1 MIQRA
6 GDAVTGSGGVAAV
19 AKENLLLRAR
29 DLRDDLGRWRRH
41 LHAHPELSGQE
52 TETAAYIA
60 AELGAMGLAP
70 RLPQPNAVVAEIG
83 ADPDGPTI
91 ALRADID
98 ALPIAEETGLP
109 FSSRR
114 PGVMHACGHD
124 GHAAVLLG
132 VARILT
138 ARADRLRG
146 RARLIF
152 QPAEEVPP
160 GGARE
165 LISAGVLGGVSA
177 VIGLH
182 LWCPLPTGKAIVVSG
197 PAWAAADRFRAVIH
211 GRGGHGA
218 KPQEA
223 VDALEA
229 ACRCVVAL
237 QSIVSR
243 AINPLDAAVVTV
255 GTLHAGEAFNIVA
268 DAAVLEG
275 TVRAFD
281 EDVRRLI
288 KGRIAEVL
296 AHTAAAAGARAE
308 LDYVDGYPVLRN
320 DAKVAEVMRQ
330 AAGRY
335 LGEKAVGD
343 GPREMAADDFA
354 RYAECVPGCYMS
366 LGATAAGNPGYPNH
380 HPHFTL
386 DEDALPVGAAILAE
400 TALHLMQ
407 RRA

>member
-1 MIQRA
+1 MLGVVFVASLIRA
-6 GDAVTGSGGVAAV
+6 TFGFGEALVAVPLLALWIPVQQAAPLAVLLSITIAAIVVAQDWRRIHFRSAGGLLLASAPGTVCGL
-19 AKENLLLRAR
+19 LLLRFVAPSTIR
-29 DLRDDLGRWRRH
+29 VALAAFLLVYCFWSLLRHD
-41 LHAHPELSGQE
+41 
-52 TETAAYIA
+52 
-60 AELGAMGLAP
+60 
-70 RLPQPNAVVAEIG
+70 
-83 ADPDGPTI
+83 
-91 ALRADID
+91 RASE
-98 ALPIAEETGLP
+98 PSH
-109 FSSRR
+109 SSL
-114 PGVMHACGHD
+114 
-124 GHAAVLLG
+124 VLLFCG
-132 VARILT
+132 
-138 ARADRLRG
+138 
-146 RARLIF
+146 F
-152 QPAEEVPP
+152 
-160 GGARE
+160 
-165 LISAGVLGGVSA
+165 SAGVLGGVSA

-366 LGATAAGNPGYPNH
+366 LGATAAGRPGYPNH